1 MLSYSINQLQS
12 VTDVCNVLCV
22 VKETTTVESST
33 VEPCPDNL
41 FTCGDGECALQAW
54 TCDGDLDCEDGSDEE
69 GCRM

>member
-1 MLSYSINQLQS
+1 
-12 VTDVCNVLCV
+12 
-22 VKETTTVESST
+22 

-69 GCRM
+69 GCRMSQSLTYLFDCSVVALLHQ